1 MKKVGHLFLVFLL
14 ILSTIVTSAGSAF
27 AAPGDIQVNF
37 SDGGPIGSFRIV
49 DFDVPE
55 AGEYTLTFNFQ
66 DPSVYSS
73 LYIHDNF
80 GGGFGS
86 SIASPFNSIT
96 LNFPQAGNYEFDISL
111 NSSEVD
117 ISEDT
122 VTFTAQSQPT
132 ADLSFDPNPI
142 SFTGLYEGLYSQ
154 QSTIVTLGK
163 DGDSDA
169 TISNITYSF
178 GMGESS
184 PFFSNL
190 TQGRTIDAESANIQ
204 AGIYFEAGM
213 PAGVYTD
220 TMNFFVDGAPAG
232 FIQLSATVLDTNT
245 YFFYDF
251 EGNELSSEI
260 VIPGSSIEGAPAVPE
275 RTGYTSLGWFEEG
288 ASEPYDFSQIPDGD
302 VYLYPQYQI
311 NLYDVYFDENGGSL
325 IPNLLNTEYGST
337 LADNP
342 IPTRTNYV
350 FANWHTSPS
359 LSDESI
365 FPLDA
370 PITMDMTLYASYTG
384 AEFALTLDTGTG
396 EPMSPLPIFYDETY
410 PTPEDATKTGYTF
423 DGWFDA
429 PESDP
434 EASPFDFGATVTGDT
449 TAYAHFSPIEYTVT
463 FEPENG
469 EGSFTD
475 TGFYDDYFFAPDSE
489 PTRDNYS
496 FMHWSTEPFGEA
508 YDFAG
513 TTVTGDL
520 TLYAVWDPDDYSL
533 FFNTQGGDPIEPMLI
548 EYGEAFPELPT
559 PTKTGYTFDGWF
571 TGPEGSPTAEPF
583 PDEEF
588 VDGNETAYAHWTAI
602 EYTLTFDSNGGTE
615 VEAVT
620 GDYDSTFPA
629 PEANPT
635 RVGYTFDYWYVE
647 DENTPY
653 DFDTLVTGDL
663 TLTAKWTPLTY
674 SVIYVE
680 NGGPNVSN
688 GTVQHDQLVTPP
700 EMSPWMG
707 YTFEGWFLDDD
718 TFEMEYDFTEPA
730 TGNLILYAKW
740 TINEYT
746 LTFDTGGFDEVPSDA
761 ALYQQTFDMPEG
773 DPVRTGYSFGGWY
786 TDDSFTT
793 EYDFS
798 TLVTGDRTVYA
809 LWIPDTFT
817 VDFVTNSDTVIEPI
831 TGTYD
836 QPIEAPEEPTK
847 FGYEFAGWFTDSEF
861 RMMYDFD
868 SLITGDLT
876 LYAKWDLAEFT
887 LTFDTMGGS
896 MVEPD
901 TALYLETFT
910 APEPPTRTGYD
921 FAGWYADSEF
931 TTPFDF
937 TAEVSADATAYAMW
951 TPQQYMITFVENGGP
966 NVTDV
971 MGTFGE
977 PIEAPPL
984 QTWPGYVFDGWY
996 TDSEFMN
1003 LYDFSTPVSGP
1014 MNLYA
1019 KWDLEVYTLTFNSMG
1034 GSEVEAD
1041 QAEFMTMFEMPEP
1054 PIRFGY
1060 TFAGWY
1066 ADEELTVE
1074 FDFMAPATANDM
1086 AYAAWTPLTY
1096 TVVFVENG
1104 GTDVADVTATHD
1116 QALAEPTAPTKVG
1129 HVFEGWFTDNGTFE
1143 NEYDFETLVTGP
1155 FNLYAKWSLEEY
1167 TLTFDTG
1174 GFAEVA
1180 ADTAFYQELFEQP
1193 ADPTRTG
1200 YSFGGWYA
1208 DAEFTTEFDFMAP
1221 ATADATAYAMWV
1233 PNVQTVTFETNMGSE
1248 IAPVEVNYDAM
1259 LPEPEMPTRE
1269 GFTFDGW
1276 YTDAEF
1282 MNEYDFSLPV
1292 QGDFTLYAKWLSQS
1306 TELEFNWM
1314 GEGSPFE
1321 YDADSATFLVPFNLT
1336 VGVWGSIVQPVEP
1349 VTSYEYFRADGTLVT
1364 DFTDMGDIY
1373 NMYVQNG
1380 DYVVVTAEDS
1390 NYTMT
1395 YYLQVEEAAMDDMY
1409 ETDFETELMVDAEDG
1424 VLANDNLPLPYYVV
1438 PVEHE
1443 PSFGVMVT
1451 SYPENGSLEMNQDG
1465 SFMYTPDEGY
1475 SGDDTFMY
1483 RITYQTPYYT
1493 VGEASPSDVWIMPT
1507 AESNEAMVT
1516 ITVNEEAKAPY
1527 VDGYADGTFRP
1538 SEAVT
1543 RQEIAVMMAKALTG
1557 DNVPAAGGSSYPDVT
1572 AAWAKDSVE
1581 YMRDLGV
1588 MTGMPD
1594 GTFMPNGNLTRAQL
1608 ASMMDRYVNGYCA
1621 ATDEFC
1627 DNMGMGDGYLDV
1639 PNTHWAYSSI
1649 LRMQY
1654 YGTIIGYADGTY
1666 RPNQLVTRAQAVAV
1680 INRVVG
1686 LIPSESYD
1694 TPSFSDVP
1702 PTHWAYYDIE
1712 RATRGY

>member
-1 MKKVGHLFLVFLL
+1 MFLL
-14 ILSTIVTSAGSAF
+14 ILSTIVTSAGTAF
-27 AAPGDIQVNF
+27 AVPSDSFTVSPGAASLSSPTLKAGFFNVAVSGQYTVTPNVADPTAYDEAYFYANDDSINENFNLTAEETYYLVAGQHQFYFTYNSEYPIGEDSFLFTLVPEPELEVYPDSYDFGSLLEGYTNLNQLQISLGKSIDTGTISGITSDFTGDDAFTTNLPQNYTIESYETSVAAFINVKPNLAPGVYESTMNF
-37 SDGGPIGSFRIV
+37 YVDGELADSIALSVTVQETHAFFFYEDESGESLLGTEYTIDGFTIEGYP
-49 DFDVPE
+49 DVPE
-55 AGEYTLTFNFQ
+55 RE
-66 DPSVYSS
+66 
-73 LYIHDNF
+73 
-80 GGGFGS
+80 
-86 SIASPFNSIT
+86 
-96 LNFPQAGNYEFDISL
+96 
-111 NSSEVD
+111 
-117 ISEDT
+117 
-122 VTFTAQSQPT
+122 
-132 ADLSFDPNPI
+132 
-142 SFTGLYEGLYSQ
+142 
-154 QSTIVTLGK
+154 
-163 DGDSDA
+163 
-169 TISNITYSF
+169 
-178 GMGESS
+178 
-184 PFFSNL
+184 
-190 TQGRTIDAESANIQ
+190 
-204 AGIYFEAGM
+204 
-213 PAGVYTD
+213 
-220 TMNFFVDGAPAG
+220 
-232 FIQLSATVLDTNT
+232 
-245 YFFYDF
+245 
-251 EGNELSSEI
+251 
-260 VIPGSSIEGAPAVPE
+260 
-275 RTGYTSLGWFEEG
+275 GYTALGWFEEG
-288 ASEPYDFSQIPDGD
+288 ASEPYDFSQIPTSD
-302 VYLYPQYQI
+302 VYLYPGYEI
-311 NLYDVYFDENGGSL
+311 LTFDIEFDENGGTPNIQNRFDVPYGITLNDLGVGTPSL
-325 IPNLLNTEYGST
+325 
-337 LADNP
+337 
-342 IPTRTNYV
+342 TNYV
-350 FANWHTSPS
+350 FANWHTNAN
-359 LSDESI
+359 LSTESI
-365 FPLDA
+365 FSYDT
-370 PITMDMTLYASYTG
+370 PITSDLILRASYTG
-384 AEFALTLDTGTG
+384 AEYALSFDTNGG
-396 EPMSPLPIFYDETY
+396 DMLQPLPIYFGETY
-410 PTPEDATKTGYTF
+410 PEVIPEATKTGYTF
-423 DGWFDA
+423 IGWYDAPQSNVEANLFDFDA
-429 PESDP
+429 EVD
-434 EASPFDFGATVTGDT
+434 GDA
-449 TAYAHFSPIEYTVT
+449 TAYAHFEANEYTIT

-508 YDFAG
+508 YDFDD

-602 EYTLTFDSNGGTE
+602 EYTLTFDSNGGTA

-653 DFDTLVTGDL
+653 DFDTLVTLDL

-746 LTFDTGGFDEVPSDA
+746 LTFDTGGFDEVPSDT

-773 DPVRTGYSFGGWY
+773 DPERVGYSFGGWY
-786 TDDSFTT
+786 TDDTFTT

-847 FGYEFAGWFTDSEF
+847 FGYEFAGWYTDAEF
-861 RMMYDFD
+861 EMMYDFD
-868 SLITGDLT
+868 TLITGDLT

-971 MGTFGE
+971 TGTFGE

-996 TDSEFMN
+996 TDNEFTN

-1054 PIRFGY
+1054 PTRFGY

-1364 DFTDMGDIY
+1364 NFTDMGDIY
-1373 NMYVQNG
+1373 DMYVQNG

-1409 ETDFETELMVDAEDG
+1409 ETDFETELTVDAEDG

-1493 VGEASPSDVWIMPT
+1493 VGEASASDVWIMPT

-1527 VDGYADGTFRP
+1527 VNGYTDGTFRP
-1538 SEAVT
+1538 SAAVT